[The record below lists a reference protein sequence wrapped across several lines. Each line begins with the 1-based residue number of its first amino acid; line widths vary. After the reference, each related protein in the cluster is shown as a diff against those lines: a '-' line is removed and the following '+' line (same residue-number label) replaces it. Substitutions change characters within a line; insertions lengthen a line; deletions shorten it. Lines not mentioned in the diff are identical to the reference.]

1 MSLTPSG
8 VQASRIRQRPVSDVR
23 RGRERDRLRHH
34 RRRRGKDPGDLQEP
48 LRFLKPLW
56 RLLPVELAKVLHGC
70 GQERIPSGT
79 RARGPLVQ
87 HVLLFI
93 SLERPEVPGQ
103 VVQDRPGEVSVGPP
117 CAYRVRVVAECD
129 LGRLVRVSC
138 RVHRGLVRFSGF
150 QPTVDFAAGQLPA
163 SLFSG
168 VRVWGSLENS
178 QAHRRAGMDPE
189 SDHVGQVTE
198 RSPRETE
205 RRLRMETQHDH
216 VSVHRGSPK

>member
-1 MSLTPSG
+1 MT
-8 VQASRIRQRPVSDVR
+8 
-23 RGRERDRLRHH
+23 
-34 RRRRGKDPGDLQEP
+34 
-48 LRFLKPLW
+48 
-56 RLLPVELAKVLHGC
+56 
-70 GQERIPSGT
+70 
-79 RARGPLVQ
+79 
-87 HVLLFI
+87 
-93 SLERPEVPGQ
+93 
-103 VVQDRPGEVSVGPP
+103 PGEVSVGPP

-163 SLFSG
+163 SLLSG

>member
-1 MSLTPSG
+1 MGLEWLESQFRNGGSEFATS
-8 VQASRIRQRPVSDVR
+8 A
-23 RGRERDRLRHH
+23 
-34 RRRRGKDPGDLQEP
+34 GD
-48 LRFLKPLW
+48 
-56 RLLPVELAKVLHGC
+56 
-70 GQERIPSGT
+70 S
-79 RARGPLVQ
+79 
-87 HVLLFI
+87 
-93 SLERPEVPGQ
+93 
-103 VVQDRPGEVSVGPP
+103 
-117 CAYRVRVVAECD
+117 
-129 LGRLVRVSC
+129 
-138 RVHRGLVRFSGF
+138 F

-163 SLFSG
+163 SLLSG